1 MPVLRTLIL
10 PSLPSAVSGTTA
22 SVFAGLAGLA
32 DRGGGRALAAAGRLV
47 DALATPLAPYD
58 YLGLIDPLLSAR
70 HPAGRVVTV
79 RPGCT
84 GAATLEIRPGHGWA
98 GHRAGQYLPLGVEID
113 GVRHWR
119 TYSIT
124 SPPET
129 PGPTLTITVKEDPGG
144 RA

>member
-22 SVFAGLAGLA
+22 GVFTGLAGLAGLT
-32 DRGGGRALAAAGRLV
+32 DRGGGRASAAAGRLV
-47 DALATPLAPYD
+47 GALATPLAPDD
-58 YLGLIDPLLSAR
+58 YLGLLDPLLSAR

-79 RPGCT
+79 RPECT
-84 GAATLEIRPGHGWA
+84 RAATLEIRPGRGWA

-124 SPPET
+124 SPPRHRA
-129 PGPTLTITVKEDPGG
+129 G
-144 RA
+144 R